1 MGLRMKPVLTSDEK
15 KKVKIISRL
24 NLSLVTVTND
34 KFFFFKMTSEFL
46 FQEMNYIIWNNIC
59 YVYSITAIHRMG
71 RGKSVP
77 CMGIQVHGRCD
88 KGDTS
93 VNRGWG

>member
-1 MGLRMKPVLTSDEK
+1 METPTRAMEMKSVLTSRSK
-15 KKVKIISRL
+15 KIVNIFLRL

-59 YVYSITAIHRMG
+59 YVYFIT
-71 RGKSVP
+71 VP
-77 CMGIQVHGRCD
+77 DRV
-88 KGDTS
+88 S
-93 VNRGWG
+93 W